1 MSTRELVHTLVDGLS
16 EEQLRGLVL
25 LLQNQPRKETT
36 LEEVQ
41 GILSAYAN
49 PDLISLEETAWESA
63 VKEKYENS

>member
-49 PDLISLEETAWESA
+49 PDLIPLEETAWESA
-63 VKEKYENS
+63 VKEKFEN

>member
-1 MSTRELVHTLVDGLS
+1 MSTRELVHTLVYGLS
-16 EEQLRGLVL
+16 EDQLRGLVL

-49 PDLISLEETAWESA
+49 PDFISLEETAWESA

>member
-1 MSTRELVHTLVDGLS
+1 MSTRELVHTLVDELS

-25 LLQNQPRKETT
+25 LLQNQPRKETS

-49 PDLISLEETAWESA
+49 PDLIPLEETAWESA

>member
-49 PDLISLEETAWESA
+49 PDLIPLEETAWESA
-63 VKEKYENS
+63 VKEKFEK

>member
-25 LLQNQPRKETT
+25 LLQNQPRKETS

-49 PDLISLEETAWESA
+49 PDLIPLEETAWESA
-63 VKEKYENS
+63 MKEKYENS

>member
-25 LLQNQPRKETT
+25 LLQNQPQKETS

-49 PDLISLEETAWESA
+49 PDLIPLEETAWESA

>member
-25 LLQNQPRKETT
+25 LLQNQPRKETS

-49 PDLISLEETAWESA
+49 PDLIPLEETAWESA

>member
-1 MSTRELVHTLVDGLS
+1 MSTRELVHTLVDELS
-16 EEQLRGLVL
+16 EEQLQGLVL
-25 LLQNQPRKETT
+25 LLQNQPRKETS

-49 PDLISLEETAWESA
+49 PDLIPLEETAWESA

>member
-1 MSTRELVHTLVDGLS
+1 MSTRDLVHTLVDGLS

-25 LLQNQPRKETT
+25 LLQNQPRKETS

-49 PDLISLEETAWESA
+49 PDLIPLEETAWESA
-63 VKEKYENS
+63 VKEKFEK

>member
-25 LLQNQPRKETT
+25 LLQNQPRKETS

-49 PDLISLEETAWESA
+49 PDLIPLEETAWESA
-63 VKEKYENS
+63 VKEKFEK

>member
-49 PDLISLEETAWESA
+49 PDLIPLEETAWESA